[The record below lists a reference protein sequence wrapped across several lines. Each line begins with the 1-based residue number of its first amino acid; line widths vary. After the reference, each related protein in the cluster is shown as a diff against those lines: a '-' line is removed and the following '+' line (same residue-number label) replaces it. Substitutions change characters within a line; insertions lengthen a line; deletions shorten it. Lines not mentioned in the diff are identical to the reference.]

1 MLWSGPGS
9 GISNNSVDSIKHKNI
24 VPSLPNAH
32 WLTVNDEF
40 LGVKQ
45 FVIEFEDHVI
55 VGDAPPQWTK
65 QVIEWIDKNIG
76 KPIKYLWVSSQD

>member
-9 GISNNSVDSIKHKNI
+9 GIGNNTVDSIKHKNI
-24 VPSLPNAH
+24 IPGLPNTH
-32 WLTVNDEF
+32 WLIINDEF

-45 FVIEFEDHVI
+45 FVFEFEDHVI

-65 QVIEWIDKNIG
+65 QVMEWIDKNIG
-76 KPIKYLWVSSQD
+76 KPIKYLWVSSQH